1 MENGRSAFH
10 GRSAFQEKTVIGP
23 IQLYTHYI
31 SVIVRSKMQYK
42 KSFFLYSLG
51 MFLTS
56 FCVFLSI
63 YFMFQRF
70 SQVKGFTYQEVLLCH
85 AIVLMGF
92 TLAEIYARGFDC
104 FSGMVRSGEFD
115 RILLR
120 PRSALLQVLGS
131 RFELGRVS
139 RLLQAAV
146 IFTYGIC
153 SSNIHWTLRK
163 VFTVVCMLMGC
174 CALFSGLFLIYAA
187 LSFFTLEGLEFMN
200 IFTYGLN
207 EHGKYPMGIYGNV
220 ILWITTFI
228 VPFAP
233 VQYYPLLYL
242 LDRRQELYLS
252 FLPLTSFLFLV
263 PCYMLWRFGMKHY
276 QSSGS

>member
-1 MENGRSAFH
+1 MEK
-10 GRSAFQEKTVIGP
+10 EKTTIGS

-63 YFMFQRF
+63 FFMFQRF
-70 SQVKGFTYQEVLLCH
+70 SQVKGFTYNEVLLCY

-92 TLAEIYARGFDC
+92 TLAEIYARGFES
-104 FSGMVRSGEFD
+104 FPGIVRRGEFD

-120 PRSALLQVLGS
+120 PRNVLLQVLGS
-131 RFELGRVS
+131 QFELGRFS
-139 RLLQAAV
+139 RLLQAVAV
-146 IFTYGIC
+146 FSYGIC
-153 SSNIHWTLRK
+153 HSGIQWTLGK
-163 VFTVVCMLMGC
+163 VFTVVCMLAGC
-174 CALFSGLFLIYAA
+174 CALFTGLFLVYAA

-207 EHGKYPMGIYGNV
+207 EHGKYPMGIYGKA

-242 LDRRQELYLS
+242 LDRRQELYLP
-252 FLPLTSFLFLV
+252 FLPLTAFIFLL
-263 PCYMLWRFGMKHY
+263 PCYLLWRFGMRHY